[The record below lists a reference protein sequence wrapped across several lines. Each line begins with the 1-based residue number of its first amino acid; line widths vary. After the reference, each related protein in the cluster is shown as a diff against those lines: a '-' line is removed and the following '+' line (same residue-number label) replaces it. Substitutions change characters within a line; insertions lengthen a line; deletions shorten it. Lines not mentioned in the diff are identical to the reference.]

1 MNRRGKGRFP
11 WQRLLGSLLGALLV
25 AMVGFIALGAE
36 TMEPRPIH
44 LAIESITL
52 PVVRVVHLVGGRRG
66 EQRIWFAVLSS
77 IVIWWAILFALL
89 TIRATKR
96 DARRPA

>member
-1 MNRRGKGRFP
+1 MNMPGKGKFP

-25 AMVGFIALGAE
+25 ALAGSIALWAE

-44 LAIESITL
+44 IAIETITL
-52 PVVRVVHLVGGRRG
+52 PVVGVVHLVGGRRG

-77 IVIWWAILFALL
+77 IVIWWAILFVLL

-96 DARRPA
+96 EARRPT